1 VHWNLADKKENIMP
15 KVQVTNA
22 RGLVQ
27 STGSGPADIRSG
39 LGLGVQTVAAAG
51 ANQAAAGAISA
62 AAGGLVLVTGADSSK
77 GVRLP
82 ALSSVPTGTV
92 FLVMN
97 TLAGTLKVYPAVGD
111 KVLPA
116 GDNASIT
123 IAGTAMLICVAA
135 DGEKWVGAEPAV
147 VSA

>member
-39 LGLGVQTVAAAG
+39 LGLGVQTVDAAG
-51 ANQAAAGAISA
+51 SDQAGAGAISA
-62 AAGGLVLVTGADSSK
+62 AAGGLVLVTGANGTK

-97 TLAGTLKVYPAVGD
+97 TLAGGLKVYPAVGD

>member
-1 VHWNLADKKENIMP
+1 MP

-39 LGLGVQTVAAAG
+39 LGLGVQSVVAAG
-51 ANQAAAGAISA
+51 ANQSAAGAISA
-62 AAGGLVLVTGADSSK
+62 AAGGLVLVTEADGTK

-82 ALSSVPTGTV
+82 ALLSVPTGTV

-97 TLAGTLKVYPAVGD
+97 VSASALEVYPASGD
-111 KVLPA
+111 RFLPA
-116 GDNASIT
+116 ADDAPITVAASS
-123 IAGTAMLICVAA
+123 MLICVAA
-135 DGEKWVGAEPAV
+135 DDVKWVGAEPAAV
-147 VSA
+147 VA